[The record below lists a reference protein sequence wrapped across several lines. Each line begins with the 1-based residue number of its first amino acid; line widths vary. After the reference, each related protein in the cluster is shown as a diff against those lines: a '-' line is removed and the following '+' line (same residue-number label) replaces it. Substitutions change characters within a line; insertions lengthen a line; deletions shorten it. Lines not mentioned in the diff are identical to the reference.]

1 MYDLSQRLLFR
12 RAMTW
17 LVLFV
22 IALGAYGTTTALQPR
37 MALAQDEDAA
47 AEGTDSASAPK
58 KPADES
64 LLVFTYKALGPF
76 YVVVFLVISFVF
88 VALVVMV
95 ALMLRRD
102 QICPS
107 GLAEMF
113 ESHLNEKR
121 FQEAYELAKADESML
136 GQVLAAGMSKVQQG
150 HEAAQK
156 AMQDVGDERVMDM
169 EQKIGYLGLIGTIS
183 PLLGLMGTVDGMVVA
198 FRVIANSDQTPK
210 PNELAQGITM
220 ALVTT
225 QIGLYIAVPAVILF
239 AWFKNRLA
247 KLFGRSGC
255 DQRQRHGPLPKEVN
269 RA

>member
-22 IALGAYGTTTALQPR
+22 IALGAYGTTTVLQPR
-37 MALAQDEDAA
+37 VALAQ
-47 AEGTDSASAPK
+47 AEEEATESGEATPAK
-58 KPADES
+58 KADDES

-76 YVVVFLVISFVF
+76 YVVVFLAISFVF
-88 VALVVMV
+88 VALIVMI

-150 HEAAQK
+150 HDAAQK
-156 AMQDVGDERVMDM
+156 AMQDVGDERTMDM
-169 EQKIGYLGLIGTIS
+169 EQKIGYLGLIGAVA
-183 PLLGLMGTVDGMVVA
+183 PMVGLMGTVDGMVQA

-239 AWFKNRLA
+239 AYFRNRLS
-247 KLFGRSGC
+247 KLLS
-255 DQRQRHGPLPKEVN
+255 EVAVISDN
-269 RA
+269 SMARFQKK

>member
-1 MYDLSQRLLFR
+1 MYDLSQRLLCR
-12 RAMTW
+12 RAAMW
-17 LVLFV
+17 LALFLV
-22 IALGAYGTTTALQPR
+22 ALGAYGTTTFLQPSV
-37 MALAQDEDAA
+37 ALAQDEEAA
-47 AEGTDSASAPK
+47 TDGDSSTPAK
-58 KPADES
+58 KPDDES

-76 YVVVFLVISFVF
+76 YVVVFLAISFVF
-88 VALVVMV
+88 VALIVMI

-150 HEAAQK
+150 HDAAQK

-169 EQKIGYLGLIGTIS
+169 EQKIGYLGLIGAVA
-183 PLLGLMGTVDGMVVA
+183 PMVGLMGTVDGMVQA

-239 AWFKNRLA
+239 AWFKNRLT
-247 KLFGRSGC
+247 KL
-255 DQRQRHGPLPKEVN
+255 LAEVAVISDN
-269 RA
+269 AMARFQKK